1 MVGQAT
7 KYLTVACV
15 TNFTR
20 LIFDVLSGLHCER
33 KRKLLFTWDAETQ
46 EKICPTTLKE
56 TK

>member
-7 KYLTVACV
+7 RYLTVACV
-15 TNFTR
+15 TTLTR
-20 LIFDVLSGLHCER
+20 LIFDVLLGLHCER